1 MRKAASAVS
10 EKGQVTIPKRIRDQ
24 LGLRAGTLVEFRA
37 ENGHLIGT
45 KAVSED
51 VFRKWRGRGRVPGGQ
66 STDAYLRKA
75 RDSRAH
81 GR

>member
-1 MRKAASAVS
+1 MKKVTSAVS

-24 LGLRAGTLVEFRA
+24 LGLRPGTLVEFRA
-37 ENGHLIGT
+37 EKGHLIGT
-45 KAVSED
+45 KAVAED
-51 VFRKWRGRGRVPGGQ
+51 VFRKWRGRGKLPGGR
-66 STDAYLRKA
+66 STDAYLRQA